1 MTITLTVLMLL
12 ALVCLL
18 LAAFNVSLSSRIS
31 LGWLGL
37 ALVTLVAVIE
47 RGLLG

>member
-1 MTITLTVLMLL
+1 MTITLTVLLLL

-18 LAAFNVSLSSRIS
+18 LAAFNVTFSPRVH